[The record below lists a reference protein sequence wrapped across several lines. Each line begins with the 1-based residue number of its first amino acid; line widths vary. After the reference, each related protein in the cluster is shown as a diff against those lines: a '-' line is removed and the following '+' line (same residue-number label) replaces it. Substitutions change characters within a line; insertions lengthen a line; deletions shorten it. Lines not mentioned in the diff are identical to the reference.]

1 MRYIEKRFFPSRLFI
16 SVPTNLQGS
25 YKLFC
30 CAKTIL
36 SVMSVKSFVRHHSY
50 MVSSFIFINNFHIS
64 QLGKNIARGETLLL
78 VNSCFFLSF
87 SVFMDHISCG
97 LVTKKKVKGNC
108 SPSSA
113 KTDSRH
119 QQQQQHHLGFFI
131 VP

>member
-1 MRYIEKRFFPSRLFI
+1 M
-16 SVPTNLQGS
+16 SVLDEIYRKEIFSQPAIHLCPDESTGGS

-97 LVTKKKVKGNC
+97 LVTKK
-108 SPSSA
+108 
-113 KTDSRH
+113 
-119 QQQQQHHLGFFI
+119 
-131 VP
+131 